1 MPHIYHSALLLS
13 PQTSTVHKLYQLY
26 ATPLVRLVQGVP
38 IVWEPFA
45 ASRSHSDFIGAVA
58 WSPCN
63 KFIAIA
69 WTNSN
74 TTGVF
79 DAITLKQLNTF
90 KSPRDNFCHLWLGF
104 SPDSHFLAEVDRTNI
119 ISWDLQT
126 GGGVGAFD
134 TGLWLTS
141 NLKSSA
147 VYSTDGKMI
156 AVVFWEWNEPFPS
169 VRIYVYNILSQEH
182 ICSHRLQ
189 GRVVSIWTQGEYLQV
204 ATVKP
209 GSVTVW
215 EVGFSSD
222 HIPAEIKSYTIPN
235 KTESAGKILFLPA
248 LTRLAFTLK
257 KEVLI
262 WDAQGSKILLNI
274 VGKGVEIISFSPD
287 GHFFACG
294 GPETHLWKESSAGY
308 ILHGTFAS
316 SARDHGYLY
325 APLLSPN
332 GQSIIVS
339 SGSTLQLWHTTAASP
354 PTHAFEG
361 TGRHVFEFSS
371 DKSLAASARLSD
383 NIATVLDPKSG
394 APRLIIDTGIK
405 IYGLR
410 ITGSTVIVVGDGKVI
425 TWDLSTGDGVL
436 GARANIN
443 DSVRT
448 TTFDHSPC
456 MLFTPSA
463 SISPDLKYIAVAAE
477 PMGQAVGL
485 NIYDVS
491 TGKHLT
497 GTGTSG
503 RTPWFTPDGCEIW
516 CSDRFDK
523 WEGWGIIKDS
533 ESGVLELKST
543 QRQPEECPWL
553 PSSRWVVDDG
563 WILGSGGKRLL
574 LLPPHWRT
582 DGVRWTW
589 GGRFLVLMH
598 PGLPEVVILELP
610 EE

>member
-63 KFIAIA
+63 KFIAVA

-287 GHFFACG
+287 GHFFACVTSG
-294 GPETHLWKESSAGY
+294 LELCIWKDTPTGYALYQTVMWDTNTPYFSPDGES
-308 ILHGTFAS
+308 ILIYNHE
-316 SARDHGYLY
+316 RIQ
-325 APLLSPN
+325 LLSTRDPN
-332 GQSIIVS
+332 HFPSDIQTKSVDWTHFIMGF
-339 SGSTLQLWHTTAASP
+339 SP
-354 PTHAFEG
+354 DQT
-361 TGRHVFEFSS
+361 
-371 DKSLAASARLSD
+371 LAAVAKRKNNTIIIYDL
-383 NIATVLDPKSG
+383 KSSN
-394 APRLIIDTGIK
+394 PQLIINAGTEV
-405 IYGLR
+405 YGLR
-410 ITGSTVIVVGDGKVI
+410 MTGDTIIIVGKGKVI
-425 TWDLSTGDGVL
+425 TWNLPVGDCVTTVY
-436 GARANIN
+436 ANTN
-443 DSVRT
+443 DSVQT
-448 TTFDHSPC
+448 TMFDYSEYYGTI
-456 MLFTPSA
+456 L
-463 SISPDLKYIAVAAE
+463 ISPDLKHIAILSNFT
-477 PMGQAVGL
+477 L
-485 NIYDVS
+485 NIYNIS
-491 TGKHLT
+491 TGEHLT
-497 GTGTSG
+497 SIQTELGS
-503 RTPWFTPDGCEIW
+503 TPHFSPDAQEIW
-516 CSDRFDK
+516 CVGKSSMS
-523 WEGWGIIKDS
+523 GWKIIGDS
-533 ESGVLELKST
+533 GSGVVELEPLEPTAS
-543 QRQPEECPWL
+543 
-553 PSSRWVVDDG
+553 PSGVFSWQSSQGYKITDDG
-563 WILGSGGKRLL
+563 WVLSSTNKPLL
-574 LLPPHWRT
+574 WLPHHWRSHEKH
-582 DGVRWTW
+582 RIW
-589 GGRFLVLMH
+589 GGQFLGLLHGVLQQ
-598 PGLPEVVILELP
+598 VIILEFP
-610 EE
+610 K